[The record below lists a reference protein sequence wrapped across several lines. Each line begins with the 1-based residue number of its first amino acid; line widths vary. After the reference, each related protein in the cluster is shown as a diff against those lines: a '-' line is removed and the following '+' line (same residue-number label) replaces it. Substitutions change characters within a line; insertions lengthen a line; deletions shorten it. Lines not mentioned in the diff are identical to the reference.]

1 MSSLMLVNPA
11 KRIKRSKKARTPA
24 QKAATRRMLAANR
37 ARRSPVPSA
46 RTKRRRAANVVQG
59 YFPNPAR
66 KRSIARVSRKVGRT
80 RYKRN
85 PIGGMALL
93 KGGNLMNIGVQ
104 SLQGAGG
111 ALLVNTALN
120 YIPFLPPMLKSGNGK
135 YMTRAAGAVLLG
147 VFGGKILGNKIAS
160 NMAVG
165 ALTVAAHDMLLG
177 LASTFAPTMLLG
189 DVGDYDNG
197 VSEYEGDSAIGEFVS
212 GYDDVYGGTVGE
224 YIAA

>member
-1 MSSLMLVNPA
+1 MSQLMLVNPA
-11 KRIKRSKKARTPA
+11 KRVKRSKKARTPA
-24 QKAATRRMLAANR
+24 QKAATRRMLAANKAKR
-37 ARRSPVPSA
+37 AKVPTA
-46 RTKRRRAANVVQG
+46 RTVRRRAANTVQG
-59 YFPNPAR
+59 YFPNPVKRRTRVVAR
-66 KRSIARVSRKVGRT
+66 K

-85 PIGGMALL
+85 PIGGGMALL
-93 KGGNLMNIGVQ
+93 KGSNLMNIGMQ

-135 YMTRAAGAVLLG
+135 YVARAAAAVLLG
-147 VFGGKILGNKIAS
+147 VVGGKILGGKVAS

-177 LASTFAPTMLLG
+177 LASTMAPALLLG

-197 VSEYEGDSAIGEFVS
+197 VSEFVS
-212 GYDDVYGGTVGE
+212 EYIPGNMGGVGGDDVYSMNE
-224 YIAA
+224 YTE